1 MVLNSNW
8 RTVGSRGECYSIL
21 LYHNHHQ
28 RLNSVIY
35 GRHIGTR
42 RTERILV
49 GMSRDR
55 ASGWNQ
61 TKSFGTDNSEVS
73 EEYHLRVLGMC

>member
-21 LYHNHHQ
+21 LYHE
-28 RLNSVIY
+28 RSNSVIY

-42 RTERILV
+42 RTERIVV

-55 ASGWNQ
+55 ASGCNQ
-61 TKSFGTDNSEVS
+61 TKSFGTDYSEMS